1 MLRQGFDPSAYAYKV
16 VLDVELTR
24 NQHDAGAHE
33 GKANSHQIPMI
44 VPKGATEDG
53 DPAENAS
60 VCAQFQN
67 MLRVFFLT

>member
-1 MLRQGFDPSAYAYKV
+1 MMPAHTRVKLKVPDPDDRPSLVA
-16 VLDVELTR
+16 
-24 NQHDAGAHE
+24 
-33 GKANSHQIPMI
+33 PF
-44 VPKGATEDG
+44 